1 MRSPRSPATIER
13 IASTG
18 DLLLVWN
25 DHREIDRS
33 LAGKR
38 TPLCTAVSSDDGQ
51 TWSNVRVLQ
60 DNPHGWYCYTAMTFV
75 DDHVL
80 LAYCAGDRRENNG
93 LAMTQATRIPVE
105 WLYRD
110 GDHLDRPE

>member
-1 MRSPRSPATIER
+1 
-13 IASTG
+13 
-18 DLLLVWN
+18 
-25 DHREIDRS
+25 
-33 LAGKR
+33 
-38 TPLCTAVSSDDGQ
+38 
-51 TWSNVRVLQ
+51 VLQ